1 MATAVLNSSEPTIS
15 INQMIRIVHEI
26 VIKRKKVAMF
36 RGPAGIGKTFAL
48 RQAAKEAGAFLVEV
62 RLGQY
67 DSVDLRG
74 FPGVSP
80 TTGLTVWHAP
90 STLPVVGNDNFPDD
104 VPILLFLDELTS
116 ASSPVF
122 AVCYQLLQDFAI
134 GEHKLKPNVVICCAG
149 NNDSDRGVVNRMPA
163 PLNNRMLHF
172 QVAVDVPMWCD
183 YMLRHGR
190 APQFVAYHR
199 WKKNSLLKW
208 DPDAVEP
215 PPCIPTPRS
224 WEAAADIYDD
234 FHASD
239 IDFMRI
245 NMAAAIGEG
254 ETTEFMAFLNVWTK
268 VLAIKEIIKDPKG
281 VPLPDEESLIYA
293 TAVSVSGSMDLTN
306 VKPLHTFLQR
316 LAPEYVVMAWSLA
329 LARKNSKG
337 EPVGE
342 ALYTSDEFLDVGDR
356 YKAIFDT
363 HTSRKKAA

>member
-1 MATAVLNSSEPTIS
+1 MATAVLTSSEPTIS
-15 INQMIRIVHEI
+15 VKMMQRIVSEI
-26 VIKRKKVAMF
+26 VIEQRQVAMF
-36 RGPAGIGKTFAL
+36 RGPAGIGKTFGI
-48 RQAAKEAGAFLVEV
+48 RQGAKAARAVMCEI

-67 DSVDLRG
+67 DSVDMRG
-74 FPGVSP
+74 FPGVDP

-90 STLPVVGNDNFPDD
+90 STLPFVGNDNFPDD

-116 ASSPVF
+116 ASPPVF

-134 GEHKLKPNVVICCAG
+134 GEHKLKPNVRICCAG
-149 NNDSDRGVVNRMPA
+149 NNDSDRGVVNRIPA

-172 QVAVDVPMWCD
+172 QVTVDVPLWCD
-183 YMLRHGR
+183 YMLDQQY

-199 WKKNSLLKW
+199 WKKSSLLKW

-224 WEAAADIYDD
+224 WEASAKIYERY
-234 FHASD
+234 HATD
-239 IDFMRI
+239 LDFMRL
-245 NMAAAIGEG
+245 NMSAAIGEG

-268 VLAIKEIIKDPKG
+268 VLSVKDIIKDPKG
-281 VPLPDEESLIYA
+281 VPLPDEESLTYA
-293 TAVSVSGSMDLTN
+293 TAISVSGNMDLTN

-316 LAPEYVVMAWSLA
+316 LAPEYVVMAWTLA
-329 LARKNSKG
+329 LGRKNAKG
-337 EPVGE
+337 EPIGE

-363 HTSRKKAA
+363 HSSRKKAA

>member
-1 MATAVLNSSEPTIS
+1 MAQAVLTSSEPTINVKTMQRVIS
-15 INQMIRIVHEI
+15 EI
-26 VIKRKKVAMF
+26 VIEQRQVVMF
-36 RGPAGIGKTFAL
+36 RGPAGIGKTFGIRQGAL
-48 RQAAKEAGAFLVEV
+48 QSNAFLCEV

-67 DSVDLRG
+67 DSVDMRG
-74 FPGVSP
+74 FPGVDQ

-90 STLPVVGNDNFPDD
+90 STLPFVGNDAFPDD

-116 ASSPVF
+116 ASPPVF

-134 GEHKLKPNVVICCAG
+134 GEHKLKPNVRICCAG

-183 YMLRHGR
+183 YMLGR
-190 APQFVAYHR
+190 YAPQFVAYHR

-224 WEAAADIYDD
+224 WEAAAKIYDRY
-234 FHASD
+234 HAAD
-239 IDFMRI
+239 IDFMRL

-254 ETTEFMAFLNVWTK
+254 ETTEFMAFLSVWTK
-268 VLAIKEIIKDPKG
+268 VLSIKDIIKDPRG
-281 VPLPDEESLIYA
+281 VPLPDEESLTYA

-329 LARKNSKG
+329 LSRN
-337 EPVGE
+337 E
-342 ALYTSDEFLDVGDR
+342 ALYTSDEFLDVGER
-356 YKAIFDT
+356 YKAIFST
-363 HTSRKKAA
+363 HSTKKAA